1 MKVKIRSTPEVA
13 FRFVLSFAS
22 GDGYSRPLEVKEVEP
37 SDSIYMVDDAA
48 ERIKELCGAL
58 PTGVMDTF
66 SMLKTVIDE
75 VFKLRGERPFSD
87 NAKLPLYLDTLASAN
102 YLFNMMASG
111 ETGFS
116 FVYERSN

>member
-1 MKVKIRSTPEVA
+1 MKVKIRSTPEVTL
-13 FRFVLSFAS
+13 RFVLSFSS
-22 GDGYSRPLEVKEVEP
+22 GDGYNRPVEVKEVEP
-37 SDSIYMVDDAA
+37 SDSIYMVDDAV
-48 ERIKELCGAL
+48 ERIKSLCGNL

-66 SMLKTVIDE
+66 YMLKTVCDE
-75 VFKLRGERPFSD
+75 IFKLRDDRPFSD